1 MITLLAELKTPPGN
15 KTDTVLNEAS
25 SRKPV
30 TAIKPDNAVSNV
42 SRVTAS
48 TAPPVAAVHT
58 PRAPNKASETIT
70 AQQAGNPSSNTS
82 LSLTDLAD
90 RLQGRIQKALLP
102 HFSYPLL
109 ARRRGWE
116 GTVRVGLRVEANGSL
131 TQLHVVESS
140 RHDILDKAAV
150 KSLVQVARIP
160 DASNWLSGQHVDLI
174 LPIEYRLIEG

>member
-1 MITLLAELKTPPGN
+1 MP
-15 KTDTVLNEAS
+15 
-25 SRKPV
+25 
-30 TAIKPDNAVSNV
+30 AIKQDNAVSNV
-42 SRVTAS
+42 SRATAR
-48 TAPPVAAVHT
+48 TTRPVAAVPT
-58 PRAPNKASETIT
+58 PVTPNKASELIT
-70 AQQAGNPSSNTS
+70 ARQAGNPSSTTT
-82 LSLTDLAD
+82 LSRVDLAD

-131 TQLHVVESS
+131 TQLHLVESS

-160 DASNWLSGQHVDLI
+160 DASNWLSGQHVDLV
-174 LPIEYRLIEG
+174 LPIEYRLIGS